1 MGGVA
6 AERQCV
12 SEQLVLQI
20 YTIDVRGKILIEPRL
35 LFTRLA
41 ATQRRGLRRVSGV
54 AVLSSRAAP

>member
-35 LFTRLA
+35 LFTPARRYA
-41 ATQRRGLRRVSGV
+41 A
-54 AVLSSRAAP
+54 SRATPLTRRSRPE